1 MRMAQPPFTRP
12 GRPAGPRTSRRR
24 RTGTGRGP
32 VARFTAAVAAT
43 TLAGLLTGVL
53 GAAPADAHTTLTAAV
68 PAKNSKVPSPARI
81 KLTFAEAVRFPG
93 IVVLDA
99 KGGHHESGKAH
110 VTDATVTEQ
119 VGGVLPPGVYT
130 VGWRV
135 VADDGHPVTGD
146 YKFTVVGGASPSP
159 AATSP
164 AATSPTTGSAAPA
177 AGAPSST
184 PAAQK
189 TTSTS
194 SAGWLW
200 VGLGAVVVAVVVG
213 GVALLRRRRT
223 AGA

>member
-1 MRMAQPPFTRP
+1 MRMAHPPR
-12 GRPAGPRTSRRR
+12 RSAGPRTAR
-24 RTGTGRGP
+24 RTGTRRGP
-32 VARFTAAVAAT
+32 VARFTAAVTAT

-53 GAAPADAHTTLTAAV
+53 GAAPAEAHTTLTAAV

-99 KGGHHESGKAH
+99 KGGHHESGKAQA
-110 VTDATVTEQ
+110 TDATVTEQ

-135 VADDGHPVTGD
+135 VAEDGHPVTGD
-146 YKFTVVGGASPSP
+146 YKFTVVGGTSP

-164 AATSPTTGSAAPA
+164 AATSPATGSAAPA

-223 AGA
+223 AA